1 MSGSSLRKIKKKRG
15 PRMEP
20 CGSKNDIVGNITDR
34 RSDKKNVTFEDIGTA
49 MMKLKKAGGLEILYH
64 IFESG

>member
-1 MSGSSLRKIKKKRG
+1 MKSLWRSR
-15 PRMEP
+15 
-20 CGSKNDIVGNITDR
+20 GSKNDIVGDITDR
-34 RSDKKNVTFEDIGTA
+34 RSDKKNVTFDDIGTA